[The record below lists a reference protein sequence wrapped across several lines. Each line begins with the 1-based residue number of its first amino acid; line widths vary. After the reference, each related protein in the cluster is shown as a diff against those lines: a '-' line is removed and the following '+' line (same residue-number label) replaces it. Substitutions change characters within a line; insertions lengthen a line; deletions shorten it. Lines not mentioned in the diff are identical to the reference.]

1 MVSSKETTVTMAD
14 DFSFSAQLPELLAAE
29 LLNPTKQCL
38 IVGRFHVKE
47 FDAHADT
54 RFENTNYRQGFD
66 DLIFA
71 RQSCANPA
79 SHFESLA
86 SANKCASDGK
96 IGGYAAN
103 GRATFEIK

>member
-1 MVSSKETTVTMAD
+1 MTI
-14 DFSFSAQLPELLAAE
+14 DFSFGRQLLAAE

-38 IVGRFHVKE
+38 IEGRFHVQK

-54 RFENTNYRQGFD
+54 RLENTNHRQGFD
-66 DLIFA
+66 DLLFA
-71 RQSCANPA
+71 RQSCANPT

-86 SANKCASDGK
+86 SANKGAGDGK
-96 IGGYAAN
+96 IGSYAAD